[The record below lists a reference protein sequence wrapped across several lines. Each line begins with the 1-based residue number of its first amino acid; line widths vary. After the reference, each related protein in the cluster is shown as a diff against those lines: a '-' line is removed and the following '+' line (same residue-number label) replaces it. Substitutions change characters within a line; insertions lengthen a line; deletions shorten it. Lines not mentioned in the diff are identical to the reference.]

1 MRNLTALVAA
11 AGIVFALTAVP
22 AQADQ
27 AAALKAMAKSKIITW
42 AQDPKVVAAIKAQN
56 TKHASLD
63 QASII
68 KLDKQWRAEA
78 GKGFA
83 VVASEV
89 GNLANQTARATEEI
103 GAQIAGIQ
111 SATASSV
118 TAIQGITSTIKE
130 IDQIAT
136 GIAAA
141 VEEQGASTQEIARNV
156 EQAAAGTQEVSANIV
171 DVTTAAESTGGSAQN
186 VQNSAVD
193 LQRESQVLAQS
204 VRTFMDRIQAA

>member
-68 KLDKQWRAEA
+68 KLDKQWRAETSASSKPMINGILSNDLSAFLKGVKGKNGALFTEIFVMDNKGLNVGQSDITSDYWQGDEAKWKKSYGA
-78 GKGFA
+78 GMGA
-83 VVASEV
+83 VHVGKIKQDESTQKFQSQVSVAISDGGKV
-89 GNLANQTARATEEI
+89 I
-103 GAQIAGIQ
+103 GAVTVGI
-111 SATASSV
+111 
-118 TAIQGITSTIKE
+118 
-130 IDQIAT
+130 
-136 GIAAA
+136 
-141 VEEQGASTQEIARNV
+141 NV
-156 EQAAAGTQEVSANIV
+156 DE
-171 DVTTAAESTGGSAQN
+171 
-186 VQNSAVD
+186 
-193 LQRESQVLAQS
+193 L
-204 VRTFMDRIQAA
+204 